1 MVQRDGKDF
10 CSVLTS
16 TLVPG
21 DIIELGHGDI
31 VPADCRVLELKLQS
45 LNIHVNQSHLT
56 GEPDRIKKH
65 PLDPTNWL
73 KDHPDHIANP
83 MDAVNFLFLGSEVD
97 QNLEDRAQVAK
108 CVVVIFTGDASIMG
122 RIASCQ

>member
-45 LNIHVNQSHLT
+45 LNIHVCKPESSY
-56 GEPDRIKKH
+56 R
-65 PLDPTNWL
+65 
-73 KDHPDHIANP
+73 
-83 MDAVNFLFLGSEVD
+83 
-97 QNLEDRAQVAK
+97 
-108 CVVVIFTGDASIMG
+108 
-122 RIASCQ
+122 